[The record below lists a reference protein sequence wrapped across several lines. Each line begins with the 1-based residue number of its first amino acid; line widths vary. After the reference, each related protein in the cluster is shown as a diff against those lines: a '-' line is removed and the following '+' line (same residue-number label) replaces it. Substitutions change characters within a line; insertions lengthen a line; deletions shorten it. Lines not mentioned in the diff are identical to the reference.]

1 MGATKHNKSSTK
13 PRKTDTSSDLAEGE
27 DHKKAGAMRPDEMT
41 PDVLEFIHAIDA
53 YKRNTQRKFPNWS
66 EILEIVKSLG
76 YSRTG

>member
-1 MGATKHNKSSTK
+1 MGATKNKKPTTK
-13 PRKTDTSSDLAEGE
+13 PRKLDANGELDSSE
-27 DHKKAGAMRPDEMT
+27 DVKKAGAVRPDEMT